1 MVQTPVIAAIDFYM
15 VSQLSFF
22 LVLALLFTI
31 YKTISRRLRHREIK
45 MKIEKGIVGTR
56 GKGAGSSKWIRSI
69 YIAAPLLIASSVSIA
84 MVFLN
89 EGRLSLNGMQF
100 VFCVMPFC
108 VGVAYLIRGILK
120 RKSYIRRLC
129 LNNGVPLERVF
140 PPQKQWIFPLS
151 VGLPLLVY
159 GITLL
164 MLGIV
169 YSFGGTILLISV
181 LVANV
186 FGGMFF
192 LYGLLMF
199 IVMSRRKAKTV
210 SPQTTST
217 NRDVIADEHHEQETS

>member
-1 MVQTPVIAAIDFYM
+1 MVQTSVIAAIDFHL

-31 YKTISRRLRHREIK
+31 YKTISRRLRHREIE

-69 YIAAPLLIASSVSIA
+69 YMAAFLLLASSVLVAI
-84 MVFLN
+84 VFLR
-89 EGRLSLNGMQF
+89 GGDLSTQF
-100 VFCVMPFC
+100 FIFGVLPFC

-129 LNNGVPLERVF
+129 LNNGVPIERVY

-151 VGLPLLVY
+151 LGLPLLIY
-159 GITLL
+159 GITVLT
-164 MLGIV
+164 LGIV
-169 YSFGGTILLISV
+169 YNLFSGPILGIST
-181 LVANV
+181 LVAIV
-186 FGGMFF
+186 LGGMFV

-199 IVMSRRKAKTV
+199 IVMSRRKAA
-210 SPQTTST
+210 P
-217 NRDVIADEHHEQETS
+217 

>member
-15 VSQLSFF
+15 ITQLTFF
-22 LVLALLFTI
+22 LVIALLFAF
-31 YKTISRRLRHREIK
+31 YKTFSRCLRHREKK
-45 MKIEKGIVGTR
+45 MKIEKGIVGTQ
-56 GKGAGSSKWIRSI
+56 GKDASSAKWIRSI

-84 MVFLN
+84 IVFLN
-89 EGRLSLNGMQF
+89 GGGLSLSGMQF

-108 VGVAYLIRGILK
+108 VGIAYLIRGILK

-129 LNNGVPLERVF
+129 LNNGVPFETVY

-151 VGLPLLVY
+151 LGLPLLIY

-164 MLGIV
+164 TLGIV

-181 LVANV
+181 LVASV
-186 FGGMFF
+186 LGGMFF

-210 SPQTTST
+210 SPPDDI
-217 NRDVIADEHHEQETS
+217 N

>member
-1 MVQTPVIAAIDFYM
+1 MIT
-15 VSQLSFF
+15 QLTFF
-22 LVLALLFTI
+22 LVIVLLFAV
-31 YKTISRRLRHREIK
+31 YKTISRCLRHREKK
-45 MKIEKGIVGTR
+45 MKIEKGIVGTQ
-56 GKGAGSSKWIRSI
+56 GKDASSAKWIRSI

-84 MVFLN
+84 IVFLN
-89 EGRLSLNGMQF
+89 GGGLDLSGMQF

-108 VGVAYLIRGILK
+108 VGIAYLIRGILK

-129 LNNGVPLERVF
+129 LNNGVPLETVY

-151 VGLPLLVY
+151 LGLPLLIY
-159 GITLL
+159 GVTLL
-164 MLGIV
+164 TLGIV
-169 YSFGGTILLISV
+169 YNFGDTILLISV
-181 LVANV
+181 LVASV
-186 FGGMFF
+186 LGGMFF

>member
-1 MVQTPVIAAIDFYM
+1 
-15 VSQLSFF
+15 
-22 LVLALLFTI
+22 
-31 YKTISRRLRHREIK
+31 

-69 YIAAPLLIASSVSIA
+69 YIAASLLIASSVSIA

-89 EGRLSLNGMQF
+89 EGSLSLNGMQF
-100 VFCVMPFC
+100 VFCVLPFC
-108 VGVAYLIRGILK
+108 VGVSYLIRGILK

-129 LNNGVPLERVF
+129 LNNGVPLETVY

-151 VGLPLLVY
+151 LGLPLLIY
-159 GITLL
+159 GVTVLT
-164 MLGIV
+164 LGIV

-181 LVANV
+181 LVAGV
-186 FGGMFF
+186 LGGMLF
-192 LYGLLMF
+192 LYGLLIF

-217 NRDVIADEHHEQETS
+217 NRDVIADKHHEQEMS

>member
-1 MVQTPVIAAIDFYM
+1 MVQTSVIAAIDFHL

-31 YKTISRRLRHREIK
+31 YKTISRRLRHREIE

-69 YIAAPLLIASSVSIA
+69 YMAAFLLLASSVLVAI
-84 MVFLN
+84 VFLR
-89 EGRLSLNGMQF
+89 GGDLSTQF
-100 VFCVMPFC
+100 FIFGVLPFC

-129 LNNGVPLERVF
+129 LNNGVPIERVY

-151 VGLPLLVY
+151 LGLPLLIY
-159 GITLL
+159 GITVLT
-164 MLGIV
+164 LGIV
-169 YSFGGTILLISV
+169 YNLFSGPILGIST
-181 LVANV
+181 LVAIV
-186 FGGMFF
+186 LGGMFV

-199 IVMSRRKAKTV
+199 IVMSRRKAKTI

-217 NRDVIADEHHEQETS
+217 NRDVIADEHYEQETS